1 MDRRK
6 FLWSTAVAAAGLA
19 LAGFPVGLVR
29 AGSRPGDDVADLPL
43 DRLSKLMQQGE
54 ITSVDLVKLYL
65 ERIRKEQG
73 AGKVNAYITV
83 AWEQALRRAE
93 VLDRLGARGRFLSP
107 LHGLPIA
114 VKDNLDTADMR
125 TTGGTSFLAQWRPQ
139 RDAFVVDKLRRAGA
153 IVLGKTNM
161 HELAMGVTTNNPHYG
176 PTRNPFDFSRI
187 PGGSSGG
194 SAAAAAAGLCAGAIG
209 TDTGGSVRIP
219 AALCGVVGLKPT
231 FGRVGR
237 SGLMYLSF
245 TCDAIGPI
253 TRTVAGTAMLMEVM
267 AGPDP
272 GDPESSMRPVPR
284 YTERLKGDVRGKRFG
299 VPRKPFYQ
307 DLHEDTEQ
315 VIEEALQTIRDMGG
329 KLRKVEIPDVDLISK
344 ASALIGGESG
354 YLINAYLR
362 RIDPE
367 ADINDHLDKLGVEVR
382 KLIVGRGG
390 GDKAGSPPSD
400 VYLRALR
407 EMRPRVIAGFETAM
421 AGLDAL
427 LMPTTP
433 IPPPLIGEDETME
446 LGGRRVHPFIALGR
460 NTVPSNVIGWPA
472 VSVPAGL
479 DKRGLPVGLEMV
491 ARPWDEAEL
500 LDMAFGFER
509 AMAGK
514 ARA

>member
-1 MDRRK
+1 
-6 FLWSTAVAAAGLA
+6 
-19 LAGFPVGLVR
+19 
-29 AGSRPGDDVADLPL
+29 
-43 DRLSKLMQQGE
+43 
-54 ITSVDLVKLYL
+54 
-65 ERIRKEQG
+65 
-73 AGKVNAYITV
+73 
-83 AWEQALRRAE
+83 
-93 VLDRLGARGRFLSP
+93 
-107 LHGLPIA
+107 
-114 VKDNLDTADMR
+114 
-125 TTGGTSFLAQWRPQ
+125 
-139 RDAFVVDKLRRAGA
+139 
-153 IVLGKTNM
+153 
-161 HELAMGVTTNNPHYG
+161 
-176 PTRNPFDFSRI
+176 
-187 PGGSSGG
+187 
-194 SAAAAAAGLCAGAIG
+194 
-209 TDTGGSVRIP
+209 
-219 AALCGVVGLKPT
+219 
-231 FGRVGR
+231 
-237 SGLMYLSF
+237 MYLSF

-299 VPRKPFYQ
+299 IPRKPFYQ
-307 DLHEDTEQ
+307 DLHEDTER
-315 VIEEALQTIRDMGG
+315 VIEDALQTIRDMGG
-329 KLRKVEIPDVDLISK
+329 ELREVEIPDVDLIPK

-354 YLINAYLR
+354 YLVNAYLR

-367 ADINDHLDKLGVEVR
+367 TNINDHLDELGVEVR

-427 LMPTTP
+427 LVPTTP
-433 IPPPLIGEDETME
+433 IPPPPIGEDETME
-446 LGGRRVHPFIALGR
+446 LGGRRVHPFLALGR
-460 NTVPSNVIGWPA
+460 NTVPFNVIGWPA

-479 DKRGLPVGLEMV
+479 DRRGLPVGLEMV
-491 ARPWDEAEL
+491 ARPWEEAEL